1 MFKYLLKTCKI
12 IFMKL
17 TNVSFSNFL
26 LIIGI
31 VFASYFLGS
40 DGSWSALIPFY
51 LLIIIVW
58 LLVRKSKSKKNN
70 QDLSD

>member
-26 LIIGI
+26 LRSSE
-31 VFASYFLGS
+31 SYFHECT
-40 DGSWSALIPFY
+40 
-51 LLIIIVW
+51 
-58 LLVRKSKSKKNN
+58 LVFSNN
-70 QDLSD
+70 LHSPQKFKVHLFQEGHKI